1 MKLVIIEAIGK
12 IKTVQDAARQIWG
25 RDTQVLA
32 TGGYIWTFPNESIG
46 IDANTLRPNADVQ
59 TTKGKFFE
67 HAVSMTIGAY
77 KDQLDEVIL
86 MTDPDRE
93 GEGIAA
99 QALGIVHKYHSK
111 VSSSRIYAHELSVDG
126 IREALHA
133 PGLHQGIL
141 EAQTARRVL
150 DRLLPLAAAH
160 QLQRGGDFIGL
171 GRVQVAATRIVQD
184 KSSHWKRFLL
194 EGMWKTPKGRF
205 YVREYDEKEESSKAK
220 QQALKNAVLDDYSVQ
235 IKTLRIPP
243 PPPFSGQA
251 LLAHVLDSRPEQ
263 TMAALQSAYMS
274 GRISYPR
281 TDQAVLGPNAT
292 RTVGTLV
299 QNLHLGSR
307 LRERWWHT
315 DETGDANTSPVLG
328 AHPALHPT
336 LKWHPSPSKPQDN
349 QERIETEVAA
359 RAMASLMTDA
369 VVERE
374 FVAVFTESGDWFHAV
389 RDTVIEPGWSTI
401 YERLGLQNPLK
412 PKTALQAGLPR
423 IVEQLPTPT
432 HVVEWMNDEEI
443 GRPATLAPV
452 PNRLQELNLLS
463 GACVTTRY
471 ADSLLKDLE
480 KTMLP
485 YTRPAFS
492 RFMEG
497 AVSSLV
503 ENPQKYNTIVR
514 SVLVEAGT
522 DMASLPT
529 AMSTARPAA
538 LEEATWTAAPFDI
551 GL

>member
-205 YVREYDEKEESSKAK
+205 YVREYDANEESS
-220 QQALKNAVLDDYSVQ
+220 
-235 IKTLRIPP
+235 
-243 PPPFSGQA
+243 
-251 LLAHVLDSRPEQ
+251 
-263 TMAALQSAYMS
+263 
-274 GRISYPR
+274 
-281 TDQAVLGPNAT
+281 
-292 RTVGTLV
+292 
-299 QNLHLGSR
+299 
-307 LRERWWHT
+307 
-315 DETGDANTSPVLG
+315 
-328 AHPALHPT
+328 
-336 LKWHPSPSKPQDN
+336 
-349 QERIETEVAA
+349 
-359 RAMASLMTDA
+359 
-369 VVERE
+369 
-374 FVAVFTESGDWFHAV
+374 
-389 RDTVIEPGWSTI
+389 
-401 YERLGLQNPLK
+401 
-412 PKTALQAGLPR
+412 
-423 IVEQLPTPT
+423 
-432 HVVEWMNDEEI
+432 
-443 GRPATLAPV
+443 
-452 PNRLQELNLLS
+452 
-463 GACVTTRY
+463 
-471 ADSLLKDLE
+471 
-480 KTMLP
+480 
-485 YTRPAFS
+485 
-492 RFMEG
+492 
-497 AVSSLV
+497 
-503 ENPQKYNTIVR
+503 
-514 SVLVEAGT
+514 
-522 DMASLPT
+522 
-529 AMSTARPAA
+529 
-538 LEEATWTAAPFDI
+538 
-551 GL
+551 